1 MEINNINILQEQ
13 INLKLENNVKNII
26 KILEDY
32 KGNDWK
38 LYQNNN
44 IKKDYIRNKIY
55 SNKYF
60 EIILISWSPYSKS
73 EIHDH
78 SKNGCAFKVLQGE
91 LVEYLYNKKLDLINN
106 KNYLKNDISY
116 IDNNMGYH
124 KIINNTKNIVHSI
137 HIYSPPN
144 YISQMK

>member
-1 MEINNINILQEQ
+1 MKINNINILQEQ
-13 INLKLENNVKNII
+13 INLKLENNIKNIL
-26 KILEDY
+26 KILQDY
-32 KGNDWK
+32 KGDDWK

-44 IKKDYIRNKIY
+44 IKTDYIRNKVY

-60 EIILISWSPYSKS
+60 EIILISWGPNSKS
-73 EIHDH
+73 KIHDH

-116 IDNNMGYH
+116 IDNNIGYH